1 MQENIVNTPDLTAVA
16 VEGYVVRIHRPVA
29 LEAPRAADLLRSLPP
44 DRWLGTVEDMVE
56 YGATA
61 LLSVKTS
68 ATVQLLERQMADLV
82 DQLRNAMV
90 ENLGQTL
97 LTDREL
103 AKETLMRLLNEHS
116 GSMTKLLGR
125 YVDPNSK
132 EGLPAVMA
140 QQLEQVTKS
149 ALRQVD
155 ALLQDGDESALGK
168 LAAKLTKQIEAV
180 EMSICEKIAA
190 RNALMTKSMHKG
202 RPFEEAITAEL
213 AELVRPYGGQVER
226 VGDTLGVKRQRHGDH
241 VITFSGPLVGGHTI
255 KLAIQAKTA
264 GTKAYS
270 HAAVKCECQG
280 ACENRE
286 ALGCIFIGET
296 VDVLPDGRNFGPVA
310 NNDYFVAW
318 NPDGNDELLG
328 ITLYLAMANAVH
340 AVNAGTGSDFDRS
353 AMRKEIEG
361 IRNLLEELS
370 SVESCHSSALKSI
383 EKARLS
389 VSSVR
394 ASILT
399 SLSKLDNLVVG

>member
-1 MQENIVNTPDLTAVA
+1 MQENIVNSPDLTAVA

-44 DRWLGTVEDMVE
+44 DKWLGTVEDMVE

-82 DQLRNAMV
+82 DQLRSAMV

-97 LTDREL
+97 QTDREL

-155 ALLQDGDESALGK
+155 TLLQDGDESALGK

-190 RNALMTKSMHKG
+190 RNALITKSMQRQAIRGGNNRGTCRTGKTIRRAG
-202 RPFEEAITAEL
+202 RT
-213 AELVRPYGGQVER
+213 GG
-226 VGDTLGVKRQRHGDH
+226 
-241 VITFSGPLVGGHTI
+241 
-255 KLAIQAKTA
+255 
-264 GTKAYS
+264 
-270 HAAVKCECQG
+270 
-280 ACENRE
+280 
-286 ALGCIFIGET
+286 
-296 VDVLPDGRNFGPVA
+296 
-310 NNDYFVAW
+310 
-318 NPDGNDELLG
+318 
-328 ITLYLAMANAVH
+328 
-340 AVNAGTGSDFDRS
+340 
-353 AMRKEIEG
+353 
-361 IRNLLEELS
+361 
-370 SVESCHSSALKSI
+370 
-383 EKARLS
+383 
-389 VSSVR
+389 
-394 ASILT
+394 
-399 SLSKLDNLVVG
+399 

>member
-1 MQENIVNTPDLTAVA
+1 MQENIVNSPDLTAIA

-44 DRWLGTVEDMVE
+44 NEWLGTVEDMVE

-68 ATVQLLERQMADLV
+68 ATVQLLEQQMADLV
-82 DQLRNAMV
+82 EQLRTAMV
-90 ENLGQTL
+90 ENLGKTMQ
-97 LTDREL
+97 TDREL

-116 GSMTKLLGR
+116 GSMNKLLGR

-132 EGLPAVMA
+132 TGLPAVMA

-149 ALRQVD
+149 AVRQVD

-168 LAAKLTKQIEAV
+168 LAAKLSKQIEAV
-180 EMSICEKIAA
+180 EVSVCEKLAA
-190 RNALMTKSMHKG
+190 RNALMTRSMHKG

-241 VITFSGPLVGGHTI
+241 VIIFAGPLVGGHTV
-255 KLAIQAKTA
+255 KLAIEAKTA

-270 HAAVKCECQG
+270 YAAVKSECQS
-280 ACENRE
+280 ARENRE
-286 ALGCIFIGET
+286 AAGCIFIGET
-296 VDVLPDGRNFGPVA
+296 VEVLPDGRNFGPVSQ
-310 NNDYFVAW
+310 NDYFVAW
-318 NPDGNDELLG
+318 SPDGQDELLG

-340 AVNAGTGSDFDRS
+340 AAMSGTGSEVDRS
-353 AMRKEIEG
+353 AMRKEIDG
-361 IRNLLEELS
+361 IRSLLQELS
-370 SVESCHSSALKSI
+370 SVESCHSSAVKSI

-399 SLSKLDNLVVG
+399 SLSKLDNLVAG